1 MGVTPAQLSKLFPH
15 LYHMAHR
22 DSWEGI
28 QRHGLLST
36 VALLKLFEVSA
47 EKRVSIL
54 TKQRTESIPIE
65 HEKYGRSVIR
75 DQKPL
80 IRAKLEPS
88 LDDCSFQQW
97 LEMLNSRVF
106 FWLTRDRL
114 QTLTCAREYCADQ
127 HVVIVL
133 DTLRVATDFQES
145 ITLARMNTGNTRP
158 FAHRRGLSTFSRMAD
173 YPFQERIQKRLE
185 PVVELAVE
193 VGVTDIT
200 RYAIEVAEM
209 QCSTCDKNNVQT
221 IRRIRTLY
229 P

>member
-1 MGVTPAQLSKLFPH
+1 
-15 LYHMAHR
+15 MAHR

-28 QRHGLLST
+28 QRHGLRST
-36 VALLKLFEVSA
+36 AALLKLFDVPA
-47 EKRVSIL
+47 EKRIPIL

-65 HEKYGRSVIR
+65 HERHGRAVIR

-80 IRAKLEPS
+80 IRSKLEPS
-88 LDDCSFQQW
+88 LDGCSFQEW
-97 LEMLNSRVF
+97 LEMLNCRVF
-106 FWLTRDRL
+106 FWVTRARL
-114 QTLTCAREYCADQ
+114 QTLLCAAEYCADQ

-133 DTLRVATDFQES
+133 DTLRLATDFQER

-193 VGVTDIT
+193 IGVPDIM
-200 RYAIEVAEM
+200 RYAVEVAEM
-209 QCSTCDKNNVQT
+209 QCSTCDRRNVQT
-221 IRRIRTLY
+221 IRTIRTLY